1 MKQIFKKL
9 GITTGF
15 VLLGLSLSIPA
26 QAMTNKAVA
35 RNNVRLVTTMA
46 AFSISQME
54 NPPNTATVE
63 VKEKEKEETPKEQ
76 WESLSVPTGN
86 TSFKAQESHTI
97 FKNAKTKQYQ
107 LQHDGK
113 AWTDVDGFRRYGSE
127 GYYMVAMGSYYNKQ
141 CGTILRIT
149 LDSGRTF
156 KVITGDQKSDIHT
169 DARNQYCKLNN
180 SVLEFIVDM
189 RKINT
194 TCKRR
199 GDMSF
204 APNSSMEGNIVK
216 IERLV

>member
-9 GITTGF
+9 GLTTGF
-15 VLLGLSLSIPA
+15 VLLGLSLSISA
-26 QAMTNKAVA
+26 QAMTNKAPA
-35 RNNVRLVTTMA
+35 GNNVRLVTTMA

-63 VKEKEKEETPKEQ
+63 VKEKEKEIPKEN
-76 WESLSVPTGN
+76 WEPLSVPAGT
-86 TSFKAQESHTI
+86 TSFKAQESYTI
-97 FKNAKTKQYQ
+97 FKNASTKQYQ

-113 AWTDVDGFRRYGSE
+113 AWTDVDGFRRYGTE

-141 CGTILRIT
+141 CGTILKIT

-156 KVITGDQKSDIHT
+156 KVITGDQKADIHT
-169 DARNQYCKLNN
+169 DTKNQYCKLNN